1 MPKGEV
7 IKHVAAGLFFV
18 VGVLLIFG
26 VVFVI
31 GLEKGVTQ
39 PKFEV
44 EVLFKQV
51 GGLTKGAPIRL
62 SGVDVGVVKGVG
74 FISEPVRGRW
84 VKVTLNIFEEYRE
97 QMQKCTSIAI
107 RTEGVLGEKLIEVSA
122 DPLGKPLD
130 LTQAVIGSEPLDV
143 YDLAEVLNDT
153 AISLQNTTEVINQM
167 TVDLKLITHKT
178 KRTINR
184 VEEKLIDGKLFS
196 VF

>member
-7 IKHVAAGLFFV
+7 IKHVAAGLFFI
-18 VGVLLIFG
+18 VGLLLIFG

-31 GLEKGVTQ
+31 GVEKGITQ

-44 EVLFKQV
+44 DVLFKQV
-51 GGLTKGAPIRL
+51 GGLTQGAPIRL
-62 SGVDVGVVKGVG
+62 SGVDVGVVQRVG
-74 FISEPVRGRW
+74 FIPEPVRGRW
-84 VKVTLNIFEEYRE
+84 VKVTLNIFENYRE
-97 QMQKCTSIAI
+97 QMQKSTSIAI

-130 LTQAVIGSEPLDV
+130 LSQPVIGAEPLDV

-153 AISLQNTTEVINQM
+153 ALSLQQTTEVINQM